1 MEGEREGEGM
11 PGHRKLD
18 RTMFWTGALMAF
30 TPVVI
35 GLGVAGVVL
44 YHRKMRRRAPDERD

>member
-1 MEGEREGEGM
+1 MEGM

-44 YHRKMRRRAPDERD
+44 YHRRKRRRERDERD